1 MNDLLQQ
8 HITQHFNPEVSL
20 EGYDFADLVSFE
32 AGMRED
38 IAQLGRSV
46 AMATAIEQLDVET
59 LSNESYQVA
68 IESIFTTAEVEIPV
82 SMVVPSFESS
92 QALVVATGTEAEAKV
107 SKKKGILKRIWGFIK
122 GLWAKLKAKFASW
135 FGKKKQHVQVL
146 QLQQQKM
153 EHAAQAIG
161 YTFGDKTPKA
171 AGDDR
176 QAPGGHAAQGAI
188 GYDEGKVL
196 RIGVLGK
203 NPADV
208 AKGADQVAGA
218 SLKLTHAAEQAF
230 EKLLRLDFTKFD
242 KDSAST
248 VAKSVGDH
256 KDNVTL
262 PSGGHATFFIGRSG
276 AQVVVAGG
284 GHESY
289 AVKNASQIPV
299 RELLHAR
306 AAMVNA
312 LDVNC
317 KTMEKRQVELKLLEQ
332 IADEEE
338 KKIDKYTPDQAA
350 ELAASSKKA
359 NALQVG
365 IGIATR
371 LLACPVE
378 RILDPGIHEVDVCLG
393 ARNAVA

>member
-8 HITQHFNPEVSL
+8 HIQQHFNPEVSL
-20 EGYDFADLVSFE
+20 EAYDPLEMLSFE
-32 AGMRED
+32 SAMRED
-38 IAQLGRSV
+38 LAQLGRSV

-82 SMVVPSFESS
+82 SAVVPSFESS
-92 QALVVATGTEAEAKV
+92 QALVVATGSEAEAKV
-107 SKKKGILKRIWGFIK
+107 SKKKGVLKRIWAFIK
-122 GLWAKLKAKFASW
+122 GLWAKLKAKFSSW

-146 QLQQQKM
+146 QLQQTKM
-153 EHAAQAIG
+153 EHAAQAVGYKFGIGHEAGAGAAAVGSDKAPVGIG
-161 YTFGDKTPKA
+161 YQ
-171 AGDDR
+171 AGK
-176 QAPGGHAAQGAI
+176 I
-188 GYDEGKVL
+188 L

-203 NPADV
+203 NPSDV
-208 AKGADQVAGA
+208 AKGADHVAGA

-230 EKLLRLDFTKFD
+230 EKLLTLDYTKFEG
-242 KDSAST
+242 DSISNIAR
-248 VAKSVGDH
+248 SVGNH
-256 KDNVTL
+256 QEKVAL
-262 PSGGHATFFIGRSG
+262 PSGGTANFSIGRTG
-276 AQVVVAGG
+276 AQVIVMGG

-289 AVKNASQIPV
+289 DVKDPSQIPV

-312 LDVNC
+312 LDVNV
-317 KTMEKRQVELKLLEQ
+317 KTMEKRQNELKVLEQ
-332 IADEEE
+332 IADAEE
-338 KKIDKYTPDQAA
+338 KKIDKYTPEQAA
-350 ELAASSKKA
+350 ELAASSKMA

-393 ARNAVA
+393 ARGQAAA